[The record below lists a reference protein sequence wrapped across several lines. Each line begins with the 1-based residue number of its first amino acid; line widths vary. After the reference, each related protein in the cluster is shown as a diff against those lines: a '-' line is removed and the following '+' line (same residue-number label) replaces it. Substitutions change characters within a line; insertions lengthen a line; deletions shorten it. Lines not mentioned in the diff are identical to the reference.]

1 MFVHRTQH
9 TVAALLLVPLAL
21 ACRDKARPTTNTEAA
36 GAVVS
41 ASVPESKPEAGT
53 DSAPSSAAPASYV
66 DAEGAFHRGSYG
78 EATQLF
84 ESYRRQCGA
93 ELRDERRAF
102 AGFARKCQRDH
113 TRATSWS

>member
-1 MFVHRTQH
+1 MFVHRTPH

-53 DSAPSSAAPASYV
+53 DFEAIEAGAIAVTPMHFDLTDIDGMDRLERLSLADLLEQDPAV
-66 DAEGAFHRGSYG
+66 
-78 EATQLF
+78 
-84 ESYRRQCGA
+84 
-93 ELRDERRAF
+93 ERA
-102 AGFARKCQRDH
+102 
-113 TRATSWS
+113 